1 MTTPVDPDSLC
12 DHLTVVLLEDNFKFT
27 ASAAAVK
34 FVEKFRFELMYIS
47 LTIDTRSSLTY
58 LYGLKLLVLRHS
70 S

>member
-1 MTTPVDPDSLC
+1 MTTPVDRDSLC

-34 FVEKFRFELMYIS
+34 FVENFRLELMYIS
-47 LTIDTRSSLTY
+47 LIIDTRSSLTY
-58 LYGLKLLVLRHS
+58 LYGFKLLVLRHS